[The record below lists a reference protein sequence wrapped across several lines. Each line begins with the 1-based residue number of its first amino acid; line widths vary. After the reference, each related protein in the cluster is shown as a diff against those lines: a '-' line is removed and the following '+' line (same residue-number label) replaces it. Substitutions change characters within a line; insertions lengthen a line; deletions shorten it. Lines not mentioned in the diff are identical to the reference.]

1 MFRWLF
7 LNDRALSPAEHM
19 PWKISAL
26 RIILLSGFV
35 LEASIAIQSSLDAIH
50 IGAYQVVAIVIVF
63 YGLLGTALYF
73 SARHP
78 DHGAGLLI
86 ATVYAAGASIVLFVR
101 VDEIAK
107 MGFVFVYT
115 TPIIARLF
123 FGGRLAVTLM
133 LFNFLP
139 FYYLLRNEPLVHYD
153 AFDITL
159 QSSYSHIHS
168 LLFLFFNVCIPL
180 AVFRVLHALD
190 TTAGRFRET
199 SSALADSHAQ
209 YREFFE
215 SAGGPI
221 LLCGADGSIL
231 QANRLARDLIRASDS
246 EQHSGTSLFELL
258 HPADTTA
265 VALREISARGGLEA
279 VEGQPLRTPDG
290 RTLILEYIT
299 RMASNHYVVTLRD
312 ASSLRLMEEALQ
324 RSRDREAFLSG
335 HDTLTRL
342 PNRETLCR
350 HLADVLP
357 LLEGGKVKAL
367 LTFRLNSIRHA
378 NEKFGTRIGDELIRS
393 FAGELRK
400 TLPSSAFCARLR
412 SIVFAA
418 VLTPTRSA
426 NDVMR
431 QVEHLRKSLP
441 REIEIEGNKLLVQF
455 STGISLAKSGDISPD
470 ELIRRSEV
478 ALDSARRSNEDSAAL
493 FDEAD
498 ATQIRRSIEL
508 ELGIVSALR
517 HGEFRLVY
525 QPKVDGEGRIAG
537 LEALIRWH
545 SPTLGNVFPGEFIP
559 AAESSALIRDIT
571 RFVVNE
577 VCAFIRRTLDG
588 GRPCPPVALNLSAV
602 DVVRDD
608 LLELIDEST
617 ARYTTPPELLE
628 FEITETGLI
637 GNEALA
643 IHHLVELER
652 RGNRIAIDDFGTGY
666 SSLSKLSSFPVHA
679 IKIDRSF
686 VARIGTCEKSE
697 LIIKSIISLADM
709 MSCTTVAEGV
719 ETAIQ
724 ERFLKSVGCEVFQGY
739 FYHRPL
745 EVEQL
750 TEVLALRAR

>member
-7 LNDRALSPAEHM
+7 LNDRALAPAEHAL
-19 PWKISAL
+19 WKISAL

-35 LEASIAIQSSLDAIH
+35 LEASIAIQSSIDAIA

-63 YGLLGTALYF
+63 YALLGAGLYF

-78 DHGAGLLI
+78 GYGAGILI
-86 ATVYAAGASIVLFVR
+86 VMVYAAAASIVVFVR

-107 MGFVFVYT
+107 MGFILIYT

-123 FGGRLAVTLM
+123 FGGRLAVALM
-133 LFNFLP
+133 LFNFVP
-139 FYYLLRNEPLVHYD
+139 FYYLLRNEPFVHYG

-159 QSSYSHIHS
+159 QSSYGYIHS

-190 TTAGRFRET
+190 TTASCFRET

-231 QANRLARDLIRASDS
+231 QANRLARNLIRTSDP
-246 EQHSGTSLFELL
+246 EQHSGTSLFTLL
-258 HPADTTA
+258 RPTDTTTL
-265 VALREISARGGLEA
+265 ALQEKSGQDGLETI
-279 VEGQPLRTPDG
+279 EGQPLQTPDG
-290 RTLILEYIT
+290 RTLILEYVT

-312 ASSLRLMEEALQ
+312 ASSMRLMEEALQ
-324 RSRDREAFLSG
+324 RSQDREAFLSG

-367 LTFRLNSIRHA
+367 LSFRLNSVRHA
-378 NEKFGTRIGDELIRS
+378 NEKFGTRVGDELIRS
-393 FAGELRK
+393 FAGELCRA
-400 TLPSSAFCARLR
+400 LPSSAFCARLR
-412 SIVFAA
+412 SIVFAV

-431 QVEHLRKSLP
+431 QVERLRRGLP
-441 REIEIEGNKLLVQF
+441 REIEIAGNRLLVQF
-455 STGISLAKSGDISPD
+455 STGISLAKSSDISPE

-478 ALDSARRSNEDSAAL
+478 ALDSARRSTEDSAAM

-498 ATQIRRSIEL
+498 ATQIRRGIEL
-508 ELGIVSALR
+508 ELGIVSALKR
-517 HGEFRLVY
+517 REFRLVY
-525 QPKVDGEGRIAG
+525 QPKVDAEGRIAG

-545 SPTLGNVFPGEFIP
+545 SPTLGNVFPSEFIP
-559 AAESSALIRDIT
+559 AAESSVLIRDIT

-577 VCAFIRRTLDG
+577 VCAFIRKTLDSG
-588 GRPCPPVALNLSAV
+588 KPCPPVALNLSAI

-652 RGNRIAIDDFGTGY
+652 RGSRIAIDDFGTGY

-686 VARIGTCEKSE
+686 VARIGTCAKSE

-709 MSCTTVAEGV
+709 MSCTTIAEGV
-719 ETAIQ
+719 ENAIQ
-724 ERFLKSVGCEVFQGY
+724 ERFLKTVGCEVFQGY
-739 FYHRPL
+739 YYHRPL

-750 TEVLALRAR
+750 TEVLALRMG